1 MKPNPQILSDSKLLD
16 SEAFDVIEEDPRDAS
31 AVELGLNMLDLL
43 LDNLDAELS
52 GNTIGQ
58 DLDNAELQVSQL
70 WFRSYI
76 LTNLPVTDC

>member
-1 MKPNPQILSDSKLLD
+1 MKPNPQVLSDSELLN

-52 GNTIGQ
+52 GHMMDK

-70 WFRSYI
+70 WFHS
-76 LTNLPVTDC
+76 